1 MTGRPAGGKAAR
13 CGRGLPLGEG
23 RFGWPRPADALKEKG
38 DNMKRYF
45 LSGIGTLA
53 LAMAMVATAYSQ
65 MAHRVEA
72 KIPFEFAVS
81 GKVLPDGAYVVTG
94 DTAGCLTIRSLDG
107 GNAVLAL
114 ATAARSNVPRTE
126 ATMVFDR
133 IGDHYFLTQIWEPGS
148 DGGVQIPRSKMES
161 EMINRTLARSP
172 DGQHQA
178 GPELV
183 YVTGRL
189 F

>member
-1 MTGRPAGGKAAR
+1 
-13 CGRGLPLGEG
+13 
-23 RFGWPRPADALKEKG
+23 
-38 DNMKRYF
+38 MKRYV
-45 LSGIGTLA
+45 LSGLVA
-53 LAMAMVATAYSQ
+53 LSLAMAIAATGYSQ

-94 DTAGCLTIRSLDG
+94 DTSGFLTIRSLDG
-107 GNAVLAL
+107 HNGVLAL
-114 ATAARSNVPRTE
+114 ATHVQSSAPRKE

-133 IGDHYFLTQIWEPGS
+133 IGDHYFLTQIWEPGN
-148 DGGVQIPRSKMES
+148 DAGVQIPRSKMES
-161 EMINRTLARSP
+161 ELIKRTLARSP
-172 DGQHQA
+172 GRQDQA